1 MTAPL
6 RLGDT
11 AVIPGEA
18 TPTDSPPAAHRS
30 DETPTSQV
38 SNVWHAALPR
48 LLVTEHHL
56 IGASLLRIGLGG
68 VVLVQL
74 LRHWWERDFLW
85 GPNGVYPLWLFERD
99 LPSSRAPSFF
109 ATASEPLFHALYVI
123 AIIAALLYLIGWQ
136 TRWVGIWLYALTW
149 SLVYRNPML
158 ITGGEKLV
166 LANLPYVILL
176 LNTSAY
182 LSVDSGWR
190 RIGAATLPPRPFQA
204 LLHNAGLLCVFSQ
217 LAIMYGFAGFSKL
230 LGEPWRD
237 GTAVYYVL
245 RAPEFT
251 MPGLAPLIYQS
262 AILVPLLTYLTLA
275 FETSV
280 PFLIWSRWT
289 RWIVV
294 VQAVVFHIF
303 IGIVLGLVFFAIQAL
318 IFQFLLVGDA
328 GYRSLAARI
337 GRLGDALQ
345 SARPA
350 ALRHTRPVS
359 R

>member
-1 MTAPL
+1 
-6 RLGDT
+6 
-11 AVIPGEA
+11 
-18 TPTDSPPAAHRS
+18 
-30 DETPTSQV
+30 
-38 SNVWHAALPR
+38 
-48 LLVTEHHL
+48 
-56 IGASLLRIGLGG
+56 
-68 VVLVQL
+68 L
-74 LRHWWERDFLW
+74 LRHWQQRDFLW
-85 GPNGVYPLWLFERD
+85 GPHGVYPLWLFERD
-99 LPSSRAPSFF
+99 LPNSRAPSFF
-109 ATASEPLFHALYVI
+109 AVQSEPIFHALYVV
-123 AIIAALLYLIGWQ
+123 AVIAALLYLIGWQ
-136 TRWVGIWLYALTW
+136 TRWIGIWLYVLTW

-166 LANLPYVILL
+166 LATLPCVILL

-182 LSVDSGWR
+182 LSADSGWR
-190 RIGAATLPPRPFQA
+190 RIGAASLPSRPFRA

-251 MPGLAPLIYQS
+251 LPGLAPLIYQN
-262 AILVPLLTYLTLA
+262 AILVPLLTYATLA

-280 PFLIWSRWT
+280 PFLIWSPRT

-294 VQAVVFHIF
+294 VQAVVFHAF
-303 IGIVLGLVFFAIQAL
+303 IGIVLGLVFFAAQAL
-318 IFQFLLVGDA
+318 IFQFLLVGDS
-328 GYRSLAARI
+328 GYRSLGVRV
-337 GRLGDALQ
+337 GRLWVGLR

-350 ALRHTRPVS
+350 LFRLTRPLT